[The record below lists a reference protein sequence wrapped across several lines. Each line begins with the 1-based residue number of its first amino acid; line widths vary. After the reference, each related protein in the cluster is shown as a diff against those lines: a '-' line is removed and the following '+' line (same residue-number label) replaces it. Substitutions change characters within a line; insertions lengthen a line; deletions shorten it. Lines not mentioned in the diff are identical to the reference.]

1 MRFIIAIVFFVVA
14 VVGVGLGVAQRTVL
28 APPESVTS
36 TVQLD
41 SAATVTVIDGSAL
54 NAYEGRQ
61 TLAISGGVVAP
72 PETAADAEAD
82 PEADADAEDGEEQIA
97 QTDRV
102 VAAYGRTG
110 DVLAWVGDARY
121 TLVTFD
127 EELGELVAQPVSG
140 SEESV
145 PDPYGTIPG
154 RNRADRLFFIVQG

>member
-127 EELGELVAQPVSG
+127 G
-140 SEESV
+140 SR
-145 PDPYGTIPG
+145 PL
-154 RNRADRLFFIVQG
+154 R

>member
-61 TLAISGGVVAP
+61 TLAIRGGVVAP
-72 PETAADAEAD
+72 PDTAAAPEEDAEAED
-82 PEADADAEDGEEQIA
+82 DAEAEEGEEQIA

-110 DVLAWVGDARY
+110 DVLAWVGDTRY

-127 EELGELVAQPVSG
+127 EELGELVRSP
-140 SEESV
+140 
-145 PDPYGTIPG
+145 
-154 RNRADRLFFIVQG
+154 